1 MKVLLAI
8 AAVMMTAFLPAQKAS
23 AEASIRIGTL
33 ECNVASNVGFIVG
46 SKAGLSCLFK
56 RANGTVEDYEGSI
69 TKIGIDV
76 GFTSGSKLIWVVLAP
91 SSQIAPGALDGRY
104 YGVTAEATAAVGVGA
119 NVLIGGFDS
128 SINLQPLSVQVDG
141 KDEQVGNRGLRGIA
155 RLLFLALDG
164 HCTQCSNIV

>member
-1 MKVLLAI
+1 MRVLFAI
-8 AAVMMTAFLPAQKAS
+8 AAAAMTAFVAS
-23 AEASIRIGTL
+23 DDAAAEATVRVGSL
-33 ECNVASNVGFIVG
+33 ECNVSGSTGFIVG
-46 SKAGLSCLFK
+46 SKTGLACDFK
-56 RANGTVEDYEGSI
+56 RVGGQVEKYEGSI

-128 SINLQPLSVQVDG
+128 SINLQPLSVQG
-141 KDEQVGNRGLRGIA
+141 QTGLDIA
-155 RLLFLALDG
+155 AGVAEMHLR
-164 HCTQCSNIV
+164 SPN